1 MLYAQETG
9 SDGASYYDE
18 ALYAEL
24 EEDYEGE
31 LISDPLE
38 PFNRAMFYFNDKLYF
53 YLFKPVAQGYSFV
66 VPEVAREKISN
77 GFYNLRF
84 PIRFVNDLLQA
95 KFKYAGVELGRFV
108 VNMRDTGLR
117 LSRERYVKELR
128 NLEDRLV
135 LVKEWLYD
143 KAGEEF
149 KLQMR
154 SFDKIFSKLGMN
166 LPPLKTP
173 GGKVSW
179 SKEALELL
187 PENEFITKLIEGR
200 HIENV
205 LGSQKDVK

>member
-77 GFYNLRF
+77 GFT
-84 PIRFVNDLLQA
+84 I
-95 KFKYAGVELGRFV
+95 YA
-108 VNMRDTGLR
+108 
-117 LSRERYVKELR
+117 SP
-128 NLEDRLV
+128 
-135 LVKEWLYD
+135 
-143 KAGEEF
+143 
-149 KLQMR
+149 
-154 SFDKIFSKLGMN
+154 S
-166 LPPLKTP
+166 
-173 GGKVSW
+173 
-179 SKEALELL
+179 AL
-187 PENEFITKLIEGR
+187 
-200 HIENV
+200 
-205 LGSQKDVK
+205 